1 MQRLFC
7 GINKT
12 KNIIFVTAALL
23 LLTVTLSSCG
33 TLRFNFDVDGLPE
46 YLPEYLPGGEET
58 SGSNVTPE
66 YDGSRE
72 EVAIGKNEGINA
84 DGDKITSAGQAYN
97 SISEVYY
104 AISGSVV
111 EITTE
116 TVQNGSWM
124 GQYVSE
130 GAGSGV
136 IIDERGFIVTN
147 HHVVEGATNIV
158 VRLTTGEEFEAVLM
172 GSDQGADLAVLKIN
186 TGDIDLTVA
195 PLGCSGDLVVG
206 EDIVVIGNPLGSLG
220 GTLTTGIISAT
231 ERTIIVDGTEMV
243 LLQTN
248 AAINP
253 GNSGGGMFNM
263 AGELVGVVNAKMA
276 GSDIEGLGF
285 AIPVDY
291 AHGIIEDLINY
302 GYVKGVA
309 DHGLILLDVTN
320 QNLPAAYYQYGITG
334 TGVVILESKLTDALM
349 CGDIVISVN
358 DTKITSSANFDSVVR
373 SYSVGDEITVKIK
386 RGGKIVSVSYALGER
401 NAMSIGLE

>member
-1 MQRLFC
+1 MKKLFC
-7 GINKT
+7 VLNKS
-12 KNIIFVTAALL
+12 KNIIFITSALL
-23 LLTVTLSSCG
+23 LLTMVLSSCG
-33 TLRFNFDVDGLPE
+33 NIKFNFDVEGLPE
-46 YLPEYLPGGEET
+46 YLPDYLPNGEET
-58 SGSNVTPE
+58 SDFGSTPE
-66 YDGSRE
+66 YEGSRE
-72 EVAIGKNEGINA
+72 EISIGKNEGINP
-84 DGDKITSAGQAYN
+84 DGDKITSAGQTYN

-104 AISGSVV
+104 AVSDSVV

-116 TVQNGSWM
+116 TVKNDSWM

-136 IIDERGFIVTN
+136 IIDASGLIVTN
-147 HHVVEGATNIV
+147 HHVIEGATNIV
-158 VRLTTGEEFEAVLM
+158 VRLTTGDEFEAVLM
-172 GSDQGADLAVLKIN
+172 GSDETADIAVLKIN
-186 TGDIDLTVA
+186 AGGLDLAVA
-195 PLGCSGDLVVG
+195 PLGCSGDLIVG

-231 ERTIIVDGTEMV
+231 ERTITVGGTEMV

-263 AGELVGVVNAKMA
+263 AGELVGIVNAKMA

-309 DHGLILLDVTN
+309 DHGLILLDVTGH
-320 QNLPAAYYQYGITG
+320 NLPAAYYQYGITS
-334 TGVVILESKLTDALM
+334 TGVVILDSKLTEELK

-358 DTKITSSANFDSVVR
+358 DVKITSSANFDSVVR
-373 SYSVGDEITVKIK
+373 SYSVGDQITVNVS
-386 RGGKIVSVSYALGER
+386 RGGKIVSVSYSLGER
-401 NAMSIGLE
+401 NATRIALE

>member
-1 MQRLFC
+1 M
-7 GINKT
+7 
-12 KNIIFVTAALL
+12 IFSL
-23 LLTVTLSSCG
+23 TLSSCG
-33 TLRFNFDVDGLPE
+33 ALRFYFDVDGLPE
-46 YLPEYLPGGEET
+46 FLPEYLP
-58 SGSNVTPE
+58 SDDDIDNHASSPE
-66 YDGSRE
+66 YEGSRE
-72 EVAIGKNEGINA
+72 EISLGKNEGINSE
-84 DGDKITSAGQAYN
+84 GEKITSAGQAYN

-104 AISGSVV
+104 AVSDSVV

-124 GQYVSE
+124 GQYVTE

-147 HHVVEGATNIV
+147 HHVVEGTTNIV
-158 VRLTTGEEFEAVLM
+158 VRLTTGEEFEAALM
-172 GSDQGADLAVLKIN
+172 GSDRGADIAVLKIN
-186 TGDIDLTVA
+186 SGDLDLTVA

-231 ERTIIVDGTEMV
+231 ERTITVGGNEMV

-263 AGELVGVVNAKMA
+263 AGELVGIVNAKMA
-276 GSDIEGLGF
+276 GSDVEGLGF

-291 AHGIIEDLINY
+291 AHGIMEDLINY
-302 GYVKGVA
+302 GYVRGLA
-309 DHGLILLDVTN
+309 DHGLILLDVTS
-320 QNLPAAYYQYGITG
+320 QNLPSAYARYGITG
-334 TGVVILESKLTDALM
+334 TGVVILDSKLTDDLQ

-358 DTKITSSANFDSVVR
+358 NTKVTSSANLEAIVR
-373 SYSVGDEITVKIK
+373 SHSVGEEITVKVR
-386 RGGKIVSVSYALGER
+386 RGEMTVTVRYALGER
-401 NAMSIGLE
+401 NAATIGLE